1 MADVDWLMTKQG
13 EVHSPTLYG
22 KVERYQRLAN
32 AKGNNCCNNNKI
44 RKMLMKRLGSMLYK
58 ITEKQARSIKEAGT
72 VKNRSREYLVK
83 ALMSSALRWS
93 GLSIWSVEYRRSKL

>member
-1 MADVDWLMTKQG
+1 
-13 EVHSPTLYG
+13 
-22 KVERYQRLAN
+22 
-32 AKGNNCCNNNKI
+32 
-44 RKMLMKRLGSMLYK
+44 LGSMLYK